1 MGDANTACTCKYC
14 GGVKAQREITAS
26 MSNIL
31 RTTPSFQSPTPSRVK
46 SVRDKGKGR
55 EFPGRSQERRPRD
68 SKVYAAVQR
77 TIKPLKPSANVL
89 KQPML
94 VERNNDLRAIYSK
107 TSMRLRRFFREGE
120 VVWCALEPP
129 IPAQNPGEASID
141 FWPGVIDEIKLK
153 TEPIPQSASTNGPNS
168 SQNDV
173 PHASSSTMQLDSP
186 KGFNGRG
193 PILEPNEDPL
203 PWTIRQSTKY
213 KVQLLAVSHSYTVN
227 DDQVLPYQAYV
238 PSDGLIR
245 SMTNFPVDKLNFD
258 KEALSAFNP
267 APGLPP
273 PTFSEAVNAYATA
286 LQIASIIS
294 TYWCLTDD
302 YQLRYSIPTGPAQPN
317 PPQRPRP
324 STPPLGLSQSS
335 APPSSLPPSQP
346 IAPVQTPTS
355 PPPPPPTQP
364 PQVYTLQMAIEAAG
378 RHNAQLSRDL
388 AHSTSSYH
396 KNVTAADPNLSESE
410 VRKISNR
417 ILGAPPPPNEL
428 VQTRFQGFWWGAE
441 RIWTDDFI
449 RLKIPRRTLAPN
461 GALNILA
468 PSGPGREE
476 LEQWAHVGRD
486 PAELGA
492 GTRGVFL
499 RLDGLITVDIPN
511 GSGGT
516 KKEARVCGMLYELAA
531 DDWDDPNEQKP
542 TNGQPLD
549 PAHSHPETVSSIAPD
564 GHSKAPNGA
573 KPNNDLPDSGLTLGN
588 LLPQPPLGFN
598 FRPILTPGYEFVGGM
613 GLVSGR
619 YYPNILAHPKMIST
633 VQAAIAKPL
642 VTTSNNLWA
651 LEGLSGGYFNS
662 VDPRIYKKS
671 RIAMMQD
678 ADKEALSQLQ
688 EYLERKLTEAKPST
702 QGEEDAMEVD
712 DIFG

>member
-1 MGDANTACTCKYC
+1 MGDATTGCACKYC
-14 GGVKAQREITAS
+14 GGIKAQREITAS

-31 RTTPSFQSPTPSRVK
+31 RTTPSFQSPTPSRIK

-55 EFPGRSQERRPRD
+55 EFTGRSREPRPRD

-120 VVWCALEPP
+120 VVWCALEPS
-129 IPAQNPGEASID
+129 IPGPNPGEASID
-141 FWPGVIDEIKLK
+141 FWPGVVDEIKLK
-153 TEPIPQSASTNGPNS
+153 TEPIPQSASMNGPNS

-186 KGFNGRG
+186 KGGETG
-193 PILEPNEDPL
+193 PILEANEDPL

-258 KEALSAFNP
+258 KEVLSAFNP
-267 APGLPP
+267 SPGLSPP
-273 PTFSEAVNAYATA
+273 NFSDAVNAYATA

-302 YQLRYSIPTGPAQPN
+302 YELRYSIPTDPAKPT
-317 PPQRPRP
+317 PSQRPPP

-335 APPSSLPPSQP
+335 APPPSQP

-355 PPPPPPTQP
+355 PTQP

-388 AHSTSSYH
+388 AQSTSSYH

-428 VQTRFQGFWWGAE
+428 LQTRFQGFWWGAE

-461 GALNILA
+461 GAQHILA

-476 LEQWAHVGRD
+476 LEDWADQGRD

-499 RLDGLITVDIPN
+499 RLDGLLTVDIPN
-511 GSGGT
+511 GSGST

-531 DDWDDPNEQKP
+531 DDWDDTNEQKP
-542 TNGQPLD
+542 TNGQPMD
-549 PAHSHPETVSSIAPD
+549 HPETVPSITPD
-564 GHSKAPNGA
+564 GHSKVPNGT
-573 KPNNDLPDSGLTLGN
+573 KPNNDLPNSGLALGN
-588 LLPQPPLGFN
+588 LLPEPPLGFR
-598 FRPILTPGYEFVGGM
+598 FRPLLTPGYEFVGGM

-619 YYPNILAHPKMIST
+619 YYPNILAHPKMVST

-678 ADKEALSQLQ
+678 ADKEALAQLQ
-688 EYLERKLTEAKPST
+688 EYLERKLMETKPSI
-702 QGEEDAMEVD
+702 QGDDNAMEVD

>member
-1 MGDANTACTCKYC
+1 MGDATASCTCKYC
-14 GGVKAQREITAS
+14 GGIKAQREITAS

-31 RTTPSFQSPTPSRVK
+31 RTTPSFPSPTPSRVK

-55 EFPGRSQERRPRD
+55 EFPRPRD
-68 SKVYAAVQR
+68 SKIYAAVQR
-77 TIKPLKPSANVL
+77 TIKPLKPSASVI

-129 IPAQNPGEASID
+129 IPGPNPGDASVD

-153 TEPIPQSASTNGPNS
+153 TEPIPQSASIS
-168 SQNDV
+168 SPKISQRDV
-173 PHASSSTMQLDSP
+173 PHASSSAMQLDSP
-186 KGFNGRG
+186 KGFGGTG
-193 PILEPNEDPL
+193 PILEHNEDPL

-213 KVQLLAVSHSYTVN
+213 KVQLLAVSHSYTIN

-238 PSDGLIR
+238 PPDGLIR

-258 KEALSAFNP
+258 KDALSAFNP
-267 APGLPP
+267 SPGPSPP
-273 PTFSEAVNAYATA
+273 NFSDAVNAYATA

-302 YQLRYSIPTGPAQPN
+302 YELRYSIPTSPTKPN
-317 PPQRPRP
+317 PPQRPPP
-324 STPPLGLSQSS
+324 STPPIGLSQSS
-335 APPSSLPPSQP
+335 APPSTLPSSQP

-355 PPPPPPTQP
+355 PPPPPAAQP

-388 AHSTSSYH
+388 ALSTSYH
-396 KNVTAADPNLSESE
+396 KNVTAVDPNLSESE

-417 ILGAPPPPNEL
+417 VLGVPPPPNEL

-441 RIWTDDFI
+441 RIWADDFI

-461 GALNILA
+461 GAQHILA

-476 LEQWAHVGRD
+476 LEQWVHTGRD

-511 GSGGT
+511 GSGTT

-542 TNGQPLD
+542 TNGQPMD
-549 PAHSHPETVSSIAPD
+549 STHSHPEKVVSSLSITTD
-564 GHSKAPNGA
+564 WHSKASNGT
-573 KPNNDLPDSGLTLGN
+573 KPNNDLPNSGLTLGN
-588 LLPQPPLGFN
+588 LLPQPPVGFK
-598 FRPILTPGYEFVGGM
+598 FRPILTPGYEFIGGM

-662 VDPRIYKKS
+662 VDPRFYKKS

-678 ADKEALSQLQ
+678 ADKEALAQLQ
-688 EYLERKLTEAKPST
+688 EYLERKLAETKQST
-702 QGEEDAMEVD
+702 QDDDDIMEVD
-712 DIFG
+712 EIFG